1 MRPIVYVLSFLGLI
15 GLGAWAYRENYA
27 TQSSLREVV
36 ALQDEIAALRE
47 NLTVQRAEWA
57 YLNRPERLRALATLN
72 FDRLGLL
79 PMEPTQFGA
88 ASAIAYPPAQ
98 DAQMA
103 TTDIASFDVDPAA
116 LEAAVLAANTP

>member
-27 TQSSLREVV
+27 TQASLREVV

-88 ASAIAYPPAQ
+88 TSSVAYPPVEGTQTA
-98 DAQMA
+98 A
-103 TTDIASFDVDPAA
+103 TDVSSFDVDPAA

>member
-36 ALQDEIAALRE
+36 ALQDEIATLRE

-57 YLNRPERLRALATLN
+57 YLNRPERLRALVTLN

-79 PMEPTQFGA
+79 PMEPTQFG
-88 ASAIAYPPAQ
+88 STSGIAYPPATEP
-98 DAQMA
+98 MSA
-103 TTDIASFDVDPAA
+103 TTEISSFDVDPAA

>member
-36 ALQDEIAALRE
+36 ALQDEIATLRE

-57 YLNRPERLRALATLN
+57 YLNRPERLRVLATLN

-79 PMEPTQFGA
+79 PMDSAQFGA
-88 ASAIAYPPAQ
+88 TSAIAYPP
-98 DAQMA
+98 MA
-103 TTDIASFDVDPAA
+103 EAIPETTEISSFDVDPAA

>member
-57 YLNRPERLRALATLN
+57 YLNRPERLRVLATLN

-79 PMEPTQFGA
+79 PMDSAQFGA
-88 ASAIAYPPAQ
+88 TSAIAYPPKAE
-98 DAQMA
+98 AL
-103 TTDIASFDVDPAA
+103 TESTEISSFDVDPAA
-116 LEAAVLAANTP
+116 LEAAVLAAITP

>member
-1 MRPIVYVLSFLGLI
+1 
-15 GLGAWAYRENYA
+15 
-27 TQSSLREVV
+27 V
-36 ALQDEIAALRE
+36 ALQDEIATLRE

-79 PMEPTQFGA
+79 PMEATQFG
-88 ASAIAYPPAQ
+88 STNAIAYPPAPGSLPS
-98 DAQMA
+98 A
-103 TTDIASFDVDPAA
+103 TEISSFDVDPAA